1 MEKINDFIKLKSYKV
16 FIFNCLLYFV
26 ALFLEFRY
34 IFTNEFYAQNLN
46 HYTEKQVFD
55 FILLERNAEWANYV
69 FAIGLVLMS
78 SLLIATILYIGFNLK
93 TISVSFRKSYR
104 IAVQSIVVFSLN
116 YLISVSLKLFGV
128 VKYDINNVNDV
139 YAYQSVL
146 RFLNTNKIPQWAL
159 YPLEKINISEFV
171 YFAFLA
177 ILIHLHFKMTKKTSL
192 KYAMAIYGSGL
203 FIWIVITVFIQFLF
217 YT

>member
-1 MEKINDFIKLKSYKV
+1 MDQINICCCFFFDLLTVISSIFENKKMEKINDFIKLKSYKV

-78 SLLIATILYIGFNLK
+78 SLV
-93 TISVSFRKSYR
+93 SV
-104 IAVQSIVVFSLN
+104 
-116 YLISVSLKLFGV
+116 VS
-128 VKYDINNVNDV
+128 
-139 YAYQSVL
+139 
-146 RFLNTNKIPQWAL
+146 
-159 YPLEKINISEFV
+159 
-171 YFAFLA
+171 
-177 ILIHLHFKMTKKTSL
+177 
-192 KYAMAIYGSGL
+192 
-203 FIWIVITVFIQFLF
+203 
-217 YT
+217 